1 MNKSLSLL
9 LLLMLPAGTVRGEA
23 TGDPT
28 GSIRVTIGNL
38 RSTTGLVGVA
48 LYDAKKGFPDKPERA
63 IHGRSVRADGMC
75 VVVFDDIPYG
85 TYAVSVLHDENSNLK
100 MDKTII
106 GIPKEGFGTSNN
118 PKIRRGPPSFQE
130 SSFPLDRQNVALRI
144 DMNYFF
150 KD

>member
-9 LLLMLPAGTVRGEA
+9 LLLMLPAGVARAEA
-23 TGDPT
+23 TARQT
-28 GSIRVTIGNL
+28 GSIRIMVGNL
-38 RSTTGLVGVA
+38 RSANGLVGVA
-48 LYDAKKGFPDKPERA
+48 LFDAKKGFPDKPDRA
-63 IHGRSVRADGMC
+63 IRGRSVDADGSC
-75 VVVFDDIPYG
+75 VVVFDEIPYG
-85 TYAVSVLHDENSNLK
+85 TYAVSVLHDENGNRK

-130 SSFPLDRQNVALRI
+130 SSFPLDSRNVALKI